1 MVTMT
6 RCAAVAI
13 AALTMAFAFSASA
26 QTKSKEPVWI
36 PVPSAS
42 TKPMPMPVN
51 GTGTG
56 TGSGT
61 GPGTA
66 TGPTTTTTATTTI
79 AAAHP
84 ALHHAPVATAIPHEP
99 LTIAATIDY
108 PNLVKRAVV
117 RYRVGQGQPLE
128 VPFLRGNGEEYV
140 ASIPAEDVRPPGL
153 AYAIQIEEVSG
164 GRVDV
169 FGSPAEMHD
178 VRVEEDVDDL
188 RERALLAQL
197 GGKRSVVSS
206 SFDYVMFG
214 NVQPTGTSPAT
225 VNPVSDRYY
234 RAEAVYTY
242 RPLRF
247 IVEFSIRTG
256 IVRGTSPIPDYAKD
270 ADKSKVGLNYGAP
283 TVIMRLSDVFH
294 LETSLLTSVTEV
306 GFSSG
311 VGGALH
317 IGQIYGS
324 KLVVGFE
331 TVKTF
336 GSRGFA
342 RLDLVQPRWRV
353 SPIIEVT
360 DMPHADRA
368 GVRLLAEVAFKMGD
382 GWGVVA
388 RGGYQARDF
397 KTGGPGLGVGLSY
410 SF

>member
-1 MVTMT
+1 
-6 RCAAVAI
+6 
-13 AALTMAFAFSASA
+13 MAFALPTRA
-26 QTKSKEPVWI
+26 QQPGTSPKTGETVWL

-42 TKPMPMPVN
+42 AA
-51 GTGTG
+51 
-56 TGSGT
+56 
-61 GPGTA
+61 TA
-66 TGPTTTTTATTTI
+66 NATASATASAIVAPTPPPASAH
-79 AAAHP
+79 AAI
-84 ALHHAPVATAIPHEP
+84 HHAPVATAKPHEV

-108 PNLVKRAVV
+108 PNLVKKAVV
-117 RYRVGQGQPLE
+117 RYRLAGGQPLE

-153 AYAIQIEEVSG
+153 AYAIEIEETAG
-164 GRVDV
+164 GKLDA
-169 FGSPAEMHD
+169 FASTAQMHD
-178 VRVEEDVDDL
+178 VRVEEDIDDL

-197 GGKRSVVSS
+197 GGRRSVVST

-214 NVQPTGTSPAT
+214 SVQPTGTSSTA
-225 VNPVSDRYY
+225 VEPVSDRYY
-234 RAEAVYTY
+234 RAEAIYTY

-247 IVEFSIRTG
+247 IVEFSIRIG
-256 IVRGTSPIPDYAKD
+256 MVRGSSPIPNYNPTKPDD
-270 ADKSKVGLNYGAP
+270 VKVGLNYGAP
-283 TVIMRLSDVFH
+283 TVIMRLDDAFH
-294 LETSLLTSVTEV
+294 LEASALTSVTEQ

-336 GSRGFA
+336 GSRGYA
-342 RLDLVQPRWRV
+342 RLDLVRQRFRV
-353 SPIIEVT
+353 SPIVEVT

-368 GVRLLAEVAFKMGD
+368 GIRLLAEVAFAFGD

-397 KTGGPGLGVGLSY
+397 KTGGPGLGLAMSY
-410 SF
+410 AF